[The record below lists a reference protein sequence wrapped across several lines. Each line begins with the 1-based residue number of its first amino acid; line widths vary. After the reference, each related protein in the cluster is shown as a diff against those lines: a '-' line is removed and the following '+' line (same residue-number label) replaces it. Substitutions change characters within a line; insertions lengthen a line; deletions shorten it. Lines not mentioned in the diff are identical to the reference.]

1 MPAAGLWRSHLP
13 VTARSWTVSQLRWRS
28 MMSRRLKQKLNTG
41 SGVSF
46 DSFDLHP
53 STLRGLQEAF
63 RFAEAT
69 PVQAEVLP
77 ELLAPDAKGTD
88 FVINARTGTGKTL
101 VYLIPAVEHLLK
113 NPPPGIGVLIAAPSR
128 ELVLQIA
135 RDAETLS
142 SYHKLQ
148 VVPVIGGVPRAKDEA
163 AIRRRRP
170 AILVG
175 TLAKLVEHFEA
186 TSRFETLFEAL
197 SILVLDECD
206 RLLHEESLPAFLAY
220 LPKQPQRQAMLVS
233 ATISDEVKQLYAR
246 FCRPGFR
253 QLNCIRGTPTHEAVE
268 QSVAFAPPL
277 LLGTA
282 LRNALDQEIRD
293 NPLSHKVLVFFP
305 TSRFATF
312 VAHLFRE
319 QLGMRIL
326 ELHNRVNPNARLMSH
341 TEFNESRAAVL
352 FTTMASE
359 RGMDYPDV
367 TLVLNVMAPGDRDQY
382 IHRVGR
388 TARQGKEGKALT
400 LLLDQEESFMA
411 QVDDLP
417 IAKSASSGAFLN
429 DEGLFTAQALSA
441 AKWAKG
447 SSLPFLAAGTFA
459 SLLQHFRTRQPH
471 VQLDKQEIVDTS
483 SELLLGFGLSEPP
496 DVSLQFATDLGLE
509 KCENLRLTVTRDER
523 CRVVVPAAA
532 KERHASPGRARF
544 EKSPSRCAHFVLWD
558 ARRDSGDRHY
568 GLSKDLGLEEVGVKT
583 DPKSG
588 KIFVDENSRTNVDSI
603 FAIGD
608 VTDRIQLTPVALMEG
623 MAMAKT
629 MFGEE
634 PLRDTDDDVFG
645 NGPAVPDYE
654 NVPSAVFSQPPCGT
668 CGLTEA
674 AAATKY
680 GSVDVY
686 VTKFKPMKHTM
697 PTGRG
702 EEDDDEAAGSFRFLT
717 PLHLGLRP
725 WEEPVCEE
733 SGPKAGEDDPGR
745 ADAAE
750 SAEGPSAESRR
761 LDASLLPLAE
771 TWFRFEYFW
780 VKA

>member
-1 MPAAGLWRSHLP
+1 MLRPKAGPSMLGMPAAGLWRSRLP
-13 VTARSWTVSQLRWRS
+13 VTARSWIVSQLRWRS

-128 ELVLQIA
+128 ELVIQIA
-135 RDAETLS
+135 RDAETLC

-197 SILVLDECD
+197 PILVLDECD

-253 QLNCIRGTPTHEAVE
+253 QLNCIRGIPTHEAVE

-509 KCENLRLTVTRDER
+509 KCEHLRFTVTRDER
-523 CRVVVPAAA
+523 HHYRVVVPAAA
-532 KERHASPGRARF
+532 KVMFATGR
-544 EKSPSRCAHFVLWD
+544 KPS
-558 ARRDSGDRHY
+558 
-568 GLSKDLGLEEVGVKT
+568 SKDLGLEEAGVKT

-634 PLRDTDDDVFG
+634 HSGIPMMMALG
-645 NGPAVPDYE
+645 M
-654 NVPSAVFSQPPCGT
+654 CGK
-668 CGLTEA
+668 GKGVQA
-674 AAATKY
+674 AS
-680 GSVDVY
+680 SV
-686 VTKFKPMKHTM
+686 
-697 PTGRG
+697 
-702 EEDDDEAAGSFRFLT
+702 EILSN
-717 PLHLGLRP
+717 
-725 WEEPVCEE
+725 
-733 SGPKAGEDDPGR
+733 
-745 ADAAE
+745 
-750 SAEGPSAESRR
+750 
-761 LDASLLPLAE
+761 
-771 TWFRFEYFW
+771 
-780 VKA
+780 